1 MLNPDRFHR
10 YDVATDEQVES
21 ASIVVSC
28 IAAAILIAG
37 IFVVVAA
44 CLR

>member
-21 ASIVVSC
+21 AITVISC
-28 IAAAILIAG
+28 IAAAILLAG
-37 IFVVVAA
+37 VFVLVHL

>member
-1 MLNPDRFHR
+1 MLNPERFG
-10 YDVATDEQVES
+10 VATDEQVES

-28 IAAAILIAG
+28 IAAAILIVG
-37 IFVVVAA
+37 VFVLVNL

>member
-21 ASIVVSC
+21 AITVISC
-28 IAAAILIAG
+28 IAAAILLAG
-37 IFVVVAA
+37 VFVLVAA